1 MSGGLP
7 GYWQPCLRAHE
18 VECSYLFDLQYNR
31 CEIIMCIMKTKDVN
45 NAIEDWLGG
54 NADRSAQDWLVN
66 EMKNDPALAREVTLR
81 RKTDEILADRDVLDL
96 RHKLSAIEMRKRS
109 AGITRRTIVKTTRYA
124 AAVALLAI
132 LSATLYL
139 TLRPGSSAEELYSS
153 YYSRY
158 EAPGA
163 VRSAVSSDNTLMEN
177 AIASYSARE
186 YDKAIVYLE
195 QVINTGQEDM
205 ESVFMH
211 GMANMEVKNYPVA
224 SGSFTRV
231 IEHNDNLYLEDAAW
245 YLGLCYMMTDNKD
258 KALRQFSTIASSRSR
273 YSKQA
278 AKLVRKLK

>member
-1 MSGGLP
+1 
-7 GYWQPCLRAHE
+7 
-18 VECSYLFDLQYNR
+18 
-31 CEIIMCIMKTKDVN
+31 MKTKDVN
-45 NAIEDWLGG
+45 NAIENWLGG
-54 NADRSAQDWLVN
+54 NADRSSQDWLLN
-66 EMKNDPALAREVTLR
+66 EMKNDPALAREVNLR
-81 RKTDEILADRDVLDL
+81 RKTDEILADRDIINL
-96 RHKLSAIEMRKRS
+96 RHKLTAVEMRKRS
-109 AGITRRTIVKTTRYA
+109 AGIIGRTIVKATRYA
-124 AAVALLAI
+124 AAVALVAI
-132 LSATLYL
+132 LSAALYL
-139 TLRPGSSAEELYSS
+139 TLRPGSSPDELYTS

-163 VRSAVSSDNTLMEN
+163 VRSAVSTDNTLMEN
-177 AIASYSARE
+177 AIASNTARE
-186 YDKAIVYLE
+186 YEKAILYLE

-258 KALRQFSTIASSRSR
+258 KAISQFSTIASSRSR